1 MLDCVWK
8 KNVPFFVLCSVCRMT
23 KKLLGK
29 NHLKEYA
36 AEGEC
41 HTIELQTSKSA
52 DVQHTKNVTQE
63 AVSM

>member
-1 MLDCVWK
+1 
-8 KNVPFFVLCSVCRMT
+8 MT